1 MRIEEGCYQVQST
14 GGSSSCG
21 GLHIDSLLLSL
32 LLHKLELSGK
42 GFRDSEEVTDD
53 VSHDGNHCHDD
64 HVMIEMMM
72 VVVVMMMMVVVV
84 MMMMVVVVM
93 MVMIIIVVII
103 IIIEMMILI
112 ELMMIAMIIIME
124 ILPSLPFPFPF
135 LS

>member
-72 VVVVMMMMVVVV
+72 VVVVMMMT
-84 MMMMVVVVM
+84 

-112 ELMMIAMIIIME
+112 VIMMIAMIIIME
-124 ILPSLPFPFPF
+124 ILPSLAFPFPF

>member
-72 VVVVMMMMVVVV
+72 VVVVMMMT
-84 MMMMVVVVM
+84 

-124 ILPSLPFPFPF
+124 ILPSLAFPFPF